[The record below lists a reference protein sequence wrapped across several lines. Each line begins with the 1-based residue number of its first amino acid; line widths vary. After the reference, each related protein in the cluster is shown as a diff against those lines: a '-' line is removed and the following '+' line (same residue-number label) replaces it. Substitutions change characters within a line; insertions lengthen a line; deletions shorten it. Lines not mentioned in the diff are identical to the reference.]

1 MTCIRHLLSLMLILC
16 LGLFAQAQEGLY
28 GPQTPQDTA
37 FVRFVHAATDIPEAT
52 FTVAGVPYATT
63 AYLDVTPYD
72 MLAEGSH
79 TIRVNDLTTDITT
92 EIGGFYTVVLM
103 PEELRVITDTPL
115 EDLAKARIFLYN
127 LSALDTL
134 DLRTA
139 DGETDVLTDVAAGSS
154 SSIEVN
160 PADVTLAVFH
170 QGEGV
175 QELSGLQLERGAAH
189 GVFVMG
195 DADALVVHHAVAET
209 RTE

>member
-16 LGLFAQAQEGLY
+16 LGFVAQAQEGLY

-37 FVRFVHAATDIPEAT
+37 FVRFVHAATNVPEAT
-52 FTVAGVPYATT
+52 FSVAGVPFATVEYT
-63 AYLDVTPYD
+63 GVTPYD
-72 MLAEGSH
+72 TLAEGTH
-79 TIRVNDLTTDITT
+79 TISVNDLTTDLTT

-103 PEELRVITDTPL
+103 PEDLVVIEDLPL
-115 EDLAKARIFLYN
+115 EDPAQARVFLYN
-127 LSALDTL
+127 LSTLDAI

-139 DGETDVLTDVAAGSS
+139 DGATDVLPGVAQGSS

-170 QGEGV
+170 QGELV
-175 QELSGLQLERGAAH
+175 QELPGLQLERGAAY

-195 DADALVVHHAVAET
+195 DADSLVVQHAMAET